1 MSAVK
6 LTAKANLYQTGACG
20 ACCWRSSRSRCSAFH
35 KIKKNVAG
43 YVPFEFKGK
52 QISIC
57 IHQMRIISQRR
68 VLARKG
74 KISDKR
80 LKEVKTEIKFFLI
93 YDVKKKKKILNFSLQ
108 FKLPVITSS
117 YVKRQNKSGL

>member
-1 MSAVK
+1 MET
-6 LTAKANLYQTGACG
+6 LL
-20 ACCWRSSRSRCSAFH
+20 
-35 KIKKNVAG
+35 KNVVC
-43 YVPFEFKGK
+43 YVPFEFQGK

-80 LKEVKTEIKFFLI
+80 LKEVKTEIKSFLI
-93 YDVKKKKKILNFSLQ
+93 YDVKNFCNLSFLKAKHI
-108 FKLPVITSS
+108 KLC
-117 YVKRQNKSGL
+117 